1 VERDGAG
8 AEGAGDASGRFQSGG
23 RLQFELRRKGRRAQ
37 ALTAARTITEFDYV
51 VVGAGSAGCAL
62 AYRLGEDRD
71 VRVLV
76 LEAGGWDRSP
86 WIHIPLGWGRI
97 LTQRLADWQYF
108 ASPEPNVGGRAVE
121 CARGKVVG
129 GSSSTNAMAYVRGH
143 PADFDRWAASGL
155 RKWDSAHVRPYF
167 KRLERWEGGADAWR
181 GGDGPLAVQ
190 YCRYQ
195 DPLNDAFI
203 AAAHQAGHATIDD
216 YNAGQPEG
224 FGRLQLTIEGGRR
237 MGAARAYL
245 RPAIARG
252 NVEVRVKAHATRIVF
267 DGDVAR
273 GVDYLQGT
281 VTHRVA
287 ASREVIVA
295 GGVINS
301 PQLLM
306 LSGIGDPAQLAQHRV
321 PVKAALPGVGK
332 NLQDHV
338 SVILMY
344 RRREQSPFLRN
355 MRADRIAMS
364 LVKAY
369 ALGRGFASDIP
380 GGVVGF
386 LKSEPQLPCPDVQ
399 LILTNAALP
408 AWPWFPGV
416 RTPFTDGFACRTV
429 MLHPRSR
436 GEVRLASADPL
447 AAPRIDQHFLADPH
461 DWRVLRK
468 TIGSAR
474 EIVRQPALT
483 RFVEREAAPGPD
495 VASDDALDAFI
506 RKTAITVHH
515 PAGTCRMGVEGDPL
529 AVTDDEGR
537 VFGVRGLRVVDAS
550 LMPDLTSGNINAP
563 VIMIAEKIADRVRGR
578 SPLEP
583 EAG

>member
-1 VERDGAG
+1 MPAH
-8 AEGAGDASGRFQSGG
+8 A
-23 RLQFELRRKGRRAQ
+23 
-37 ALTAARTITEFDYV
+37 EFDYV
-51 VVGAGSAGCAL
+51 IVGAGSAGCTL

-86 WIHIPLGWGRI
+86 WIHIPLGWGKI

-143 PADFDRWAASGL
+143 PADFDRWAAHGL
-155 RKWDSAHVRPYF
+155 PQWDSAHVLPYF
-167 KRLERWEGGADAWR
+167 KRMERWEGGADARR

-190 YCRYQ
+190 NCRYQ

-203 AAAHQAGHATIDD
+203 AAAREAGHATTDD
-216 YNAGQPEG
+216 YNGERQDG
-224 FGRLQLTIEGGRR
+224 FGRLQVTIEGGRR
-237 MGAARAYL
+237 MSAARAYL
-245 RPAIARG
+245 RPAMRRG
-252 NVEVRVKAHATRIVF
+252 NVEVRVHAHATRVAF
-267 DGDVAR
+267 DGAAAR
-273 GVDYLQGT
+273 GVEYRQNGA
-281 VTHRVA
+281 THRVDA
-287 ASREVIVA
+287 AREVILA
-295 GGVINS
+295 GGVINT

-306 LSGIGDPAQLAQHRV
+306 LSGIGEPDQLAQHGIA
-321 PVKAALPGVGK
+321 VKAALPGVGA

-344 RRREQSPFLRN
+344 RRREQSPFFRN

-364 LVKAY
+364 LVDAY
-369 ALGRGFASDIP
+369 AFGRGFASDIP

-386 LKSEPQLPCPDVQ
+386 LRSAPRLACPDMQ
-399 LILTNAALP
+399 LILTNASLP

-416 RTPFTDGFACRTV
+416 RKPFVDGFACRTV

-447 AAPRIDQHFLADPH
+447 AAPRIDQRFLADGH
-461 DWRVLRK
+461 DWQVMRTTITRVRD
-468 TIGSAR
+468 
-474 EIVRQPALT
+474 IVRQPALA
-483 RFVEREAAPGPD
+483 RFVERETFPGAD

-506 RKTAITVHH
+506 RNTAITVHH
-515 PAGTCRMGVEGDPL
+515 PAGTCRMGSPDNPL

-578 SPLEP
+578 RALESTV
-583 EAG
+583 A

>member
-1 VERDGAG
+1 MA
-8 AEGAGDASGRFQSGG
+8 ASS
-23 RLQFELRRKGRRAQ
+23 
-37 ALTAARTITEFDYV
+37 EFDYV
-51 VVGAGSAGCAL
+51 IVGAGSAGCTL

-86 WIHIPLGWGRI
+86 WIHVPLGWGKI
-97 LTQRLADWQYF
+97 LTERRVDWQYF
-108 ASPEPNVGGRAVE
+108 ASPEANVGGRAVE

-129 GSSSTNAMAYVRGH
+129 GSSSTNAMAFVRGH
-143 PADFDRWAASGL
+143 RADFDRWAANGL
-155 RKWDSAHVRPYF
+155 PQWDSAHVLPYF
-167 KRLERWEGGADAWR
+167 KRLERWEGGASAWR

-190 YCRYQ
+190 YCRYE
-195 DPLNDAFI
+195 DPLNDAFL
-203 AAAHQAGHATIDD
+203 AAAGEAGEPTTDD
-216 YNAGQPEG
+216 YNGERPEG
-224 FGRLQLTIEGGRR
+224 FGRLQVTIANGRR
-237 MGAARAYL
+237 MSAARAYL

-252 NVEVRVKAHATRIVF
+252 NVDVRVDAHATRIAF
-267 DGDVAR
+267 DGVRAR
-273 GVDYLQGT
+273 GVEYVQDRHA
-281 VTHRVA
+281 HRVV

-295 GGVINS
+295 AGVINS

-306 LSGIGDPAQLAQHRV
+306 LSGIGDPASLAEQRIAV
-321 PVKAALPGVGK
+321 ESTLPGVGR

-338 SVILMY
+338 SVILTY
-344 RRREQSPFLRN
+344 RRREPSPFVAN
-355 MRADRIAMS
+355 MRADRIARS
-364 LVKAY
+364 LVNAY
-369 ALGRGFASDIP
+369 AFGRGFAADIP

-386 LKSEPQLPCPDVQ
+386 LESAPDLACPDMQ

-416 RTPFTDGFACRTV
+416 RKPFVDGFACRTV

-461 DWRVLRK
+461 DWRVVRA
-468 TIGSAR
+468 TIR
-474 EIVRQPALT
+474 RVRDIVRQPALA
-483 RFVEREAAPGPD
+483 RFAECESTPGPAN
-495 VASDDALDAFI
+495 VDDAALDAFI

-515 PAGTCRMGVEGDPL
+515 PAGTCRMGAANDPL

-537 VFGVRGLRVVDAS
+537 VRGVEGLRVVDAS

-563 VIMIAEKIADRVRGR
+563 VIMIAEKIADRIRGR
-578 SPLEP
+578 PALAPDDAVVRCASVDRVQP
-583 EAG
+583 GGGR

>member
-1 VERDGAG
+1 
-8 AEGAGDASGRFQSGG
+8 
-23 RLQFELRRKGRRAQ
+23 
-37 ALTAARTITEFDYV
+37 
-51 VVGAGSAGCAL
+51 
-62 AYRLGEDRD
+62 

-108 ASPEPNVGGRAVE
+108 ASPESNVGGRAVE

-155 RKWDSAHVRPYF
+155 PQWDSAHVRPYF
-167 KRLERWEGGADAWR
+167 RRLERWERGANAWR

-203 AAAHQAGHATIDD
+203 AAAREAGHAAIDD

-224 FGRLQLTIEGGRR
+224 FGRLQVTIEGGRR
-237 MGAARAYL
+237 MSAARAYL

-252 NVEVRVKAHATRIVF
+252 NVEVRVHAHATRIVF

-273 GVDYLQGT
+273 GVEYRTPHASGLRRYAARGGGANRASGRPGGANVQPGAT
-281 VTHRVA
+281 QRVIA
-287 ASREVIVA
+287 RREVIVA

-306 LSGIGDPAQLAQHRV
+306 LSGIGDPAHLAHHGIA
-321 PVKAALPGVGK
+321 VKAALPGVGG

-355 MRADRIAMS
+355 MRADRIGMS
-364 LVKAY
+364 LVNAY
-369 ALGRGFASDIP
+369 AFGRGFASDIP

-386 LKSEPQLPCPDVQ
+386 LKSEPQLPCPDMQ
-399 LILTNAALP
+399 LILTNASLP

-416 RTPFTDGFACRTV
+416 RSPFVDGFACRTV

-447 AAPRIDQHFLADPH
+447 AAPRIDQHFLADAQ
-461 DWRVLRK
+461 DWRVLRT
-468 TIGSAR
+468 TIRNVR
-474 EIVRQPALT
+474 EIVRQPALA
-483 RFVEREAAPGPD
+483 RFVEREAVPGPD
-495 VASDDALDAFI
+495 VATDDALDAFI

-515 PAGTCRMGVEGDPL
+515 PAGTCRMGAPGDPL

-578 SPLEP
+578 RPLEP

>member
-1 VERDGAG
+1 
-8 AEGAGDASGRFQSGG
+8 
-23 RLQFELRRKGRRAQ
+23 
-37 ALTAARTITEFDYV
+37 
-51 VVGAGSAGCAL
+51 
-62 AYRLGEDRD
+62 
-71 VRVLV
+71 VLV

-86 WIHIPLGWGRI
+86 WIHIPLGWGKI
-97 LTQRLADWQYF
+97 LTERLADWQYF

-155 RKWDSAHVRPYF
+155 PQWDSAHVRPYF
-167 KRLERWEGGADAWR
+167 KRLERWEGGANAWR
-181 GGDGPLAVQ
+181 GGEGPLAVQ

-203 AAAHQAGHATIDD
+203 AAAHEAGHATIDD

-224 FGRLQLTIEGGRR
+224 FGRLQVTIEGGRR
-237 MGAARAYL
+237 VSAARAYL
-245 RPAIARG
+245 RPATARR

-267 DGDVAR
+267 DGDAARSVEYVQNGTAHRVVAR
-273 GVDYLQGT
+273 
-281 VTHRVA
+281 
-287 ASREVIVA
+287 REVIVA

-306 LSGIGDPAQLAQHRV
+306 LSGIGDPAHLAQHGIG
-321 PVKAALPGVGK
+321 VKAALPGVGR

-355 MRADRIAMS
+355 MRADRIGMS
-364 LVKAY
+364 LLNAY
-369 ALGRGFASDIP
+369 AFGRGFASDIP

-386 LKSEPQLPCPDVQ
+386 LKSEAQLACPDMQ
-399 LILTNAALP
+399 LILTNASLP

-416 RTPFTDGFACRTV
+416 RSPFADGFACRTV

-436 GEVRLASADPL
+436 GEVRLASPDPL

-461 DWRVLRK
+461 EWQVLRT
-468 TIGSAR
+468 TIRNVR
-474 EIVRQPALT
+474 EIARQPALG
-483 RFVEREAAPGPD
+483 RFVEREAVPGPD
-495 VASDDALDAFI
+495 VESDDALDAFI
-506 RKTAITVHH
+506 RRTAITVHH
-515 PAGTCRMGVEGDPL
+515 PAGTCRMGAQDDPH

-537 VFGVRGLRVVDAS
+537 VFGIQGLRVVDAS
-550 LMPDLTSGNINAP
+550 VMPDLTSGNINAP
-563 VIMIAEKIADRVRGR
+563 VMMIAEKIADRVRGR
-578 SPLEP
+578 CPLEP